1 MWVGLDHLI
10 TSFARKRESSF
21 SGRNCFPPL
30 RESAA
35 AALNRLFSWRGFLA
49 RAIYLA
55 VFLVIYGVVG
65 VRAQV
70 SAKAKQLHDAAFVF
84 DGHIHM
90 VNRQLYHG
98 GDIGAR
104 VTDGQVDLPRMRMG
118 GVDALLFSLFVSEEY
133 YPARFETQHA
143 LRLLDLA
150 KQQVARNQA
159 TIEFALNAEDIE
171 RINKTGKIAAVLDLE
186 GGFSLD
192 GDLEVLRKLYGL
204 GLRSA
209 QLPAHNWANEFADSC
224 CAKPKWHGLNERGR
238 AVVKEMNRLGMLIN
252 VSHASDETMEQTID
266 LSKDPVVATH
276 HGLRS
281 VNNIPRN
288 ISDHLLKKLAAK
300 GGVMGFQIGNE
311 FHNVKL
317 FEWRTQQRGRAF
329 WDTSE
334 IGKQEAS
341 MTIEQIDRL
350 AAPKFPMVGT
360 NAPESLKMTPAEWVD
375 VVDRAIQ
382 LVGENHVALGSD
394 FDGGPTLPRGMRDI
408 RDLPMITEAMLRRGY
423 SEERIRKFLGGN
435 LLRVFGQVTEKQG
448 K

>member
-1 MWVGLDHLI
+1 MSSLSALLEI
-10 TSFARKRESSF
+10 FFARVS
-21 SGRNCFPPL
+21 
-30 RESAA
+30 
-35 AALNRLFSWRGFLA
+35 FLA
-49 RAIYLA
+49 IVLLA
-55 VFLVIYGVVG
+55 CNASAS
-65 VRAQV
+65 AQV
-70 SAKAKQLHDAAFVF
+70 SAKAKQLHEAAFVF

-90 VNRQLYHG
+90 INRQLYHG
-98 GDIGAR
+98 GDIGTR
-104 VTDGQVDLPRMRMG
+104 VADGQVDLPRMRMG

-133 YPARFETQHA
+133 YPARLETQHA

-159 TIEFALNAEDIE
+159 TIEFAFNAEDIE
-171 RINKTGKIAAVLDLE
+171 RINKAGKIAAVLDLE

-192 GDLEVLRKLYGL
+192 GDLDVLRKLYEL

-224 CAKPKWHGLNERGR
+224 CAKSKWHGLNERGR

-266 LSKDPVVATH
+266 LSSDPVVATH

-288 ISDHLLKKLAAK
+288 IPDHLLKKLAAK

-317 FEWRTQQRGRAF
+317 FEWRTRQRGRAF
-329 WDTSE
+329 WDTSD
-334 IGKQEAS
+334 IGKREAS

-360 NAPESLKMTPAEWVD
+360 NAPEALKMTPAEWVD
-375 VVDRAIQ
+375 VVDRAMQ
-382 LVGENHVALGSD
+382 LVGEDHVGLGSD

-408 RDLPMITEAMLRRGY
+408 RDLSMITEAMVRRGY
-423 SEERIRKFLGGN
+423 PEERIRKFLGGN
-435 LLRVFGQVTEKQG
+435 LLRVFGQVTRKRGQ
-448 K
+448 

>member
-1 MWVGLDHLI
+1 
-10 TSFARKRESSF
+10 
-21 SGRNCFPPL
+21 
-30 RESAA
+30 
-35 AALNRLFSWRGFLA
+35 LA
-49 RAIYLA
+49 RTIYLA
-55 VFLVIYGVVG
+55 VVLAIWGNVAVH
-65 VRAQV
+65 AQV
-70 SAKAKQLHDAAFVF
+70 SAKAKQLHEATFVF

-90 VNRQLYHG
+90 INRQLYHG
-98 GDIGAR
+98 GDIGTR
-104 VTDGQVDLPRMRMG
+104 VADGQVDLPRMRQG

-133 YPARFETQHA
+133 YPARLETQHA

-150 KQQVARNQA
+150 KQQVARNKA
-159 TIEFALNAEDIE
+159 TLEFAFNAEDIE
-171 RINKTGKIAAVLDLE
+171 RINKAGKIAAVLDLE
-186 GGFSLD
+186 GGFNLE
-192 GDLEVLRKLYGL
+192 GDLDVLRKFYEF

-209 QLPAHNWANEFADSC
+209 QLPAHNWANQFADSC

-266 LSKDPVVATH
+266 LSSDPVVATH

-288 ISDHLLKKLAAK
+288 IPDHLLKKLAAK

-317 FEWRTQQRGRAF
+317 FEWRTRQRGRTF
-329 WDTSE
+329 WDTSD
-334 IGKQEAS
+334 IGQREAS

-360 NAPESLKMTPAEWVD
+360 NASEDLKMTPAQWVE

-382 LVGENHVALGSD
+382 LVGEDHVALGSD
-394 FDGGPTLPRGMRDI
+394 FDGGPTLPRGMRDV

-435 LLRVFGQVTEKQG
+435 LLRVFGQVTRKRGQ
-448 K
+448 

>member
-1 MWVGLDHLI
+1 MWVCEGKTDEAI
-10 TSFARKRESSF
+10 STPYSFEILRPTF
-21 SGRNCFPPL
+21 SR
-30 RESAA
+30 
-35 AALNRLFSWRGFLA
+35 RGSLA
-49 RAIYLA
+49 RANYLA
-55 VFLVIYGVVG
+55 LVLLIWGNVG
-65 VRAQV
+65 VQAQV
-70 SAKAKQLHDAAFVF
+70 SAKAKRLHDAAFVF

-90 VNRQLYHG
+90 INRQLYHG
-98 GDIGAR
+98 GDIGTR
-104 VTDGQVDLPRMRMG
+104 VADGQVDLPRMRMG

-133 YPARFETQHA
+133 YPARLETQHT

-159 TIEFALNAEDIE
+159 TIEFAFNAEDIE
-171 RINKTGKIAAVLDLE
+171 RINKTAKIAAVLDLE
-186 GGFSLD
+186 GGFNLD
-192 GDLEVLRKLYGL
+192 GDLDVLRKLHEL

-209 QLPAHNWANEFADSC
+209 QLPAHNWANEFSDSC

-266 LSKDPVVATH
+266 LSSHPVVATH

-288 ISDHLLKKLAAK
+288 IPDPLLKKLAAK

-317 FEWRTQQRGRAF
+317 FEWRTRQRGRTF
-329 WDTSE
+329 WDTSD

-350 AAPKFPMVGT
+350 AAPKFPMVGMK
-360 NAPESLKMTPAEWVD
+360 APEALKMTAAEWVD

-382 LVGENHVALGSD
+382 LVGEDHVALGSD

-423 SEERIRKFLGGN
+423 TGDRIRKFLGGN
-435 LLRVFGQVTEKQG
+435 LLRVFAQVTRKGGQ
-448 K
+448 